1 MGFIVFHTDETHF
14 ALDGNLHLTDK
25 AVYSGYLALTS
36 IMDAIHVSCEYKDL
50 LLAKKLSISEMLCSD
65 SKLNEKTDSKNLE
78 LISETLSEC
87 IENRGPREAYNKFI
101 LNKIDEAKKEVKSI
115 FPFAFRIEILEN
127 IFSLLFSMSNVLV
140 DSMEP
145 CSDSDQGH
153 EGEIS
158 VSSVTS
164 MTRSSESEKVLSG
177 RFVITT
183 VKLKDC
189 DDVKLK
195 DSEDVKYSRQL
206 SSKSTESNS
215 SSGLQAYT
223 FLCNELITRDI
234 LSVLYDLVIDVK
246 SDVYKAMGQTDNA
259 AKNKVSLLPY
269 NAFIWGVCKIY

>member
-1 MGFIVFHTDETHF
+1 MILFCTGETNL

-36 IMDAIHVSCEYKDL
+36 IMDAIHLSCEYKDI
-50 LLAKKLSISEMLCSD
+50 LLAKKISISEILCAD
-65 SKLNEKTDSKNLE
+65 SQPTNEADDKIPETSS
-78 LISETLSEC
+78 SETLPEC
-87 IENRGPREAYNKFI
+87 IENRGPRDAYEKFI
-101 LNKIDEAKKEVKSI
+101 LFKLHEAKKEVKSI
-115 FPFAFRIEILEN
+115 FPFSFRIEIMEN
-127 IFSLLFSMSNVLV
+127 IFSLLFSMSNVLM
-140 DSMEP
+140 DSTEP

-158 VSSVTS
+158 VSPITP
-164 MTRSSESEKVLSG
+164 MTQSSESEKVLSG

-189 DDVKLK
+189 NDVK
-195 DSEDVKYSRQL
+195 DCDDDVKYSRQL

-234 LSVLYDLVIDVK
+234 LSLLYDLVIDVK
-246 SDVYKAMGQTDNA
+246 SDVYKATGQSDNVS
-259 AKNKVSLLPY
+259 KNKVSLL
-269 NAFIWGVCKIY
+269 WLKKCV